1 VPPKLILASASPRRR
16 EMLAGLGVEYEA
28 VATAVEEL
36 TAGAAPEELVV
47 ENARRKAVVG
57 LRLAADPPG
66 SVALGVDTEVVL
78 DGRLLGKAVR
88 EEEARERLA
97 ALSGRT
103 HEVLSGVCLV
113 SGDRVWGSTGSAG
126 TSPHSTPEEAE
137 RVGVARSL
145 VTFIDLK
152 DRTLERYIASGEWR
166 DRAGAYAIQGLGSTL
181 VARLEG
187 DFSNVVGLPL
197 QLLLEL
203 APELFPAVSR
213 QSSA

>member
-1 VPPKLILASASPRRR
+1 
-16 EMLAGLGVEYEA
+16 
-28 VATAVEEL
+28 
-36 TAGAAPEELVV
+36 
-47 ENARRKAVVG
+47 
-57 LRLAADPPG
+57 
-66 SVALGVDTEVVL
+66 
-78 DGRLLGKAVR
+78 
-88 EEEARERLA
+88 
-97 ALSGRT
+97 
-103 HEVLSGVCLV
+103 
-113 SGDRVWGSTGSAG
+113 
-126 TSPHSTPEEAE
+126 
-137 RVGVARSL
+137 VARSL